1 MTHARSSQVAL
12 ALGAALLV
20 AGCSNAG
27 SAAPGGS
34 AASGSTAPG
43 TGRTTSPATATKAS
57 GGSGAASPSA
67 SSRAASAGSSRTAP
81 SPAASPAIASPAPAP
96 SPAPAFVTVDKANA
110 RFVLAG
116 KPFYFAGTNA
126 YYLMQSAAYGQT
138 QQTLDAL
145 DAAQA
150 CGYRVIRTW
159 GFADGGPSG
168 DPSVLQTS
176 PGVYQDSAWK
186 GMDFVLAEA
195 AKRGLHLIVTLTN
208 NWDDY
213 GGMNQ
218 YVKWAGLASHDQFY
232 TDPGVKQLYKN
243 YVHDFVTHTSSITG
257 IAYEDDPT
265 ILSWELANEAECK
278 SDVGALQGTLVAW
291 YSEMSAYLKSI
302 DPHHLVSTGEEG
314 FDTTTSGYTS
324 FTSYTTYFWLFAL
337 TDGTSFTA
345 NVAIP
350 TIDWGGIHLY
360 PDTWQ
365 WLDPTRDG
373 VDWIQDH
380 VAVARAQ
387 GKPLVLGEYGLEH
400 SPRSTYKAWLDA
412 VASSGAAGALV
423 WELVPTSRAA
433 AVADPFNL
441 VDPTDATDVANQTA
455 AAAVMNAK

>member
-1 MTHARSSQVAL
+1 MVHARSSDIFLVL
-12 ALGAALLV
+12 ATALLA
-20 AGCSNAG
+20 AGCSNATHAASSG
-27 SAAPGGS
+27 ST
-34 AASGSTAPG
+34 ASGSTAS
-43 TGRTTSPATATKAS
+43 TARVATAT
-57 GGSGAASPSA
+57 ASPIA
-67 SSRAASAGSSRTAP
+67 SSSPASTGSPNAATPKPTAPTPAPTSAP
-81 SPAASPAIASPAPAP
+81 SPTPAA
-96 SPAPAFVTVDKANA
+96 AFVAVDKANA

-145 DAAQA
+145 DAAKA

-159 GFADGGPSG
+159 GYSDGGPSG

-176 PGVYQDSAWK
+176 PGVYQASAWK

-218 YVKWAGLASHDQFY
+218 YVKWAGLSSHDQFY
-232 TDPGVKQLYKN
+232 TDPGVKQLFKN
-243 YVHDFVTHTSSITG
+243 YMRDFVTHTSSITG
-257 IAYEDDPT
+257 IAYKDDPT
-265 ILSWELANEAECK
+265 IMSWELANEAECK
-278 SDVGALQGTLVAW
+278 SDFDALQGTLVAW

-302 DPHHLVSTGEEG
+302 DPKHLVSTGEEG

-324 FTSYTTYFWLFAL
+324 FTSYTTYFWIFSL
-337 TDGTSFTA
+337 TDGTSFTQ

-350 TIDWGGIHLY
+350 TIDWAGIHLY

-365 WLDPTRDG
+365 WLDPTADG
-373 VDWIQDH
+373 VNWINDH
-380 VAVARAQ
+380 VAIAKAL

-400 SPRSTYKAWLDA
+400 SARSTYENWLDA

-441 VDPTDATDVANQTA
+441 VDPTDATDVANQKA